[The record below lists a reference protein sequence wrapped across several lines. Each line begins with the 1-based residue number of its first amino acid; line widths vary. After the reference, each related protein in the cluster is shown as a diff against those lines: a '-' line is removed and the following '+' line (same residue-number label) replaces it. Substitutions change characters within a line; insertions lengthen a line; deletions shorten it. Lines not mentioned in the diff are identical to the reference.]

1 MSSVLERSSVTIALL
16 MGWFVVLSAC
26 DADGARKVTA
36 ADCVKLRDHR
46 AGLLVDR
53 SASQL
58 DQDEKARHRANISA
72 AAGDEF
78 VKRCVEE
85 TTVTSLECQLEARSV
100 GELERCERGA
110 KD

>member
-1 MSSVLERSSVTIALL
+1 MSWYPGRSSVAVAVATGL
-16 MGWFVVLSAC
+16 FVVLFAC
-26 DADGARKVTA
+26 DAGPARKVTA

-46 AGLLVDR
+46 AGLVVAR

-58 DQDEKARHRANISA
+58 DEGEKARHRASISA

-85 TTVTSLECQLEARSV
+85 TTVTSLECQLEARTV
-100 GELERCERGA
+100 EALERCERGP